1 MLTTWQQ
8 IKTFSNAIM
17 AAQEEFEKTMR
28 EKYGG
33 LKTVK
38 AFQDLVF
45 KAYDDNLDG
54 LLSY

>member
-1 MLTTWQQ
+1 
-8 IKTFSNAIM
+8 M